1 MENLS
6 IVEEG
11 TPEQLKANRL
21 SKVGKEIEDINI
33 NNYAFHKKLSKKS
46 KSKSPLEFRWYWN
59 CIIAEKYINNQN
71 T

>member
-46 KSKSPLEFRWYWN
+46 KSKSPLEFR
-59 CIIAEKYINNQN
+59 
-71 T
+71 